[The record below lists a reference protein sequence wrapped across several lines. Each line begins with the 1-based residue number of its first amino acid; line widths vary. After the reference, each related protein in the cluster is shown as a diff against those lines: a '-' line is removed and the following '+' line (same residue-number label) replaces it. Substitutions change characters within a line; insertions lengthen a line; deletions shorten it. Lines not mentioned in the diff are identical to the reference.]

1 MRKSRIAVTAAAV
14 VAGLSLSAC
23 GGDDNATN
31 AGSASSSS
39 SATTPADEQT
49 ESAPAEQPEG
59 ASTGAG
65 SSEETPGQG
74 SPDQGSAGQGSA
86 GTGSKP
92 ERCHTDDLTITASD
106 ATIGGDETN
115 TVAVKLLNTSDRAC
129 SIKGFAGVNLLS
141 SEGAIPAARRDQTDD
156 GTVLKS
162 GEPTYFGIFYKAN
175 ESGGSGVKIKE
186 LVVTPPDEKKSVT
199 LKWPGE
205 SSLPVTDSPD
215 PSVEI
220 GPMGSVGQGQG

>member
-1 MRKSRIAVTAAAV
+1 MRTSRIAVTAAAV

-23 GGDDNATN
+23 GGDDSPVN

-39 SATTPADEQT
+39 SSTPAEGQT

-59 ASTGAG
+59 GAG
-65 SSEETPGQG
+65 SPDEEA
-74 SPDQGSAGQGSA
+74 PDQGSAGQGSA
-86 GTGSKP
+86 GTGTKP

-106 ATIGGDETN
+106 ATIGGDETK
-115 TVAVKLLNTSDRAC
+115 TVAVTLLNKSGREC

-141 SEGAIPAARRDQTDD
+141 SEGAIPAARRDQKDD

-175 ESGGSGVKIKE
+175 ESGGSGVRIKG

-205 SSLPVTDSPD
+205 PSLPVTDSPD

>member
-1 MRKSRIAVTAAAV
+1 MRTSRIAVTAAAV

-23 GGDDNATN
+23 GGDDSPVN

-39 SATTPADEQT
+39 SSTPAEGQT
-49 ESAPAEQPEG
+49 ESAPVEQPEG
-59 ASTGAG
+59 ESSG
-65 SSEETPGQG
+65 SGSPEEEA
-74 SPDQGSAGQGSA
+74 PDQGSAG
-86 GTGSKP
+86 GTGTKP

-106 ATIGGDETN
+106 ATIGGDETK
-115 TVAVKLLNTSDRAC
+115 TVAVTLLNKSDREC

-141 SEGAIPAARRDQTDD
+141 SEGAIPAARRDQKDD

-175 ESGGSGVKIKE
+175 ESGGSGVRIKG

-205 SSLPVTDSPD
+205 PSLPVTDSPD

>member
-1 MRKSRIAVTAAAV
+1 MRTSRIAATAAAV
-14 VAGLSLSAC
+14 VVGLTLSGC
-23 GGDDNATN
+23 GGDDSTAN
-31 AGSASSSS
+31 AGNASSSS
-39 SATTPADEQT
+39 PSSTPADGQT

-59 ASTGAG
+59 ESGGAG
-65 SSEETPGQG
+65 SQEGT
-74 SPDQGSAGQGSA
+74 PDQGSAGQGSG
-86 GTGSKP
+86 GTGTKP

-106 ATIGGDETN
+106 ATIGGDTTK
-115 TVAVKLLNTSDRAC
+115 TVAVELLNKSDREC

-141 SEGAIPAARRDQTDD
+141 SEGAIPATRRDQKDA

-175 ESGGSGVKIKE
+175 ESGGSGVRIKG

-205 SSLPVTDSPD
+205 PSLPVTDSPD
-215 PSVEI
+215 PTVEI
-220 GPMGSVGQGQG
+220 GPMGSVGQGG

>member
-1 MRKSRIAVTAAAV
+1 MRTSRIAATAAAV
-14 VAGLSLSAC
+14 VVGLTLSGC
-23 GGDDNATN
+23 GGDDSTAN
-31 AGSASSSS
+31 AGNASSSS
-39 SATTPADEQT
+39 PSSTPADGQT

-59 ASTGAG
+59 ESGGAG
-65 SSEETPGQG
+65 SQEGT
-74 SPDQGSAGQGSA
+74 PDQGSAGQGSG
-86 GTGSKP
+86 GTGTKP

-106 ATIGGDETN
+106 ATIGGDTTK
-115 TVAVKLLNTSDRAC
+115 TVAVKLLNKSDREC

-141 SEGAIPAARRDQTDD
+141 SEGAIPATRRDQKDA

-175 ESGGSGVKIKE
+175 ESGGSGVRIKG

-205 SSLPVTDSPD
+205 PSLPVTDSPD
-215 PSVEI
+215 PTVEI
-220 GPMGSVGQGQG
+220 GPMGSVGQGG

>member
-1 MRKSRIAVTAAAV
+1 MRTSRIAVTAAAV

-23 GGDDNATN
+23 GGGDSPTN
-31 AGSASSSS
+31 ASSSS
-39 SATTPADEQT
+39 SSTPAGEQT
-49 ESAPAEQPEG
+49 ESAPAGQPEG
-59 ASTGAG
+59 ESTG
-65 SSEETPGQG
+65 TG
-74 SPDQGSAGQGSA
+74 SPEQAPDEGSAGQEST
-86 GTGSKP
+86 GTAAKP

-106 ATIGGDETN
+106 ATIGGDTTS
-115 TVAVKLLNTSDRAC
+115 TVAVKLLNKSDREC

-141 SEGAIPAARRDQTDD
+141 SEGAIPATRRDQKDD

-175 ESGGSGVKIKE
+175 ASGGSGVRIKG

-205 SSLPVTDSPD
+205 PSLPVTDSPE

>member
-1 MRKSRIAVTAAAV
+1 MRTSRIAVTAAAV
-14 VAGLSLSAC
+14 VAGLTLSAC
-23 GGDDNATN
+23 GGDDGTTN
-31 AGSASSSS
+31 AGSAASSSPS
-39 SATTPADEQT
+39 SAPAEEQT

-59 ASTGAG
+59 ESSGAG
-65 SSEETPGQG
+65 SQEGT
-74 SPDQGSAGQGSA
+74 PDQGSAGQGSG
-86 GTGSKP
+86 GTGTKP

-106 ATIGGDETN
+106 ATIGGDETS
-115 TVAVKLLNTSDRAC
+115 TVAVKLLNKSDRAC

-175 ESGGSGVKIKE
+175 ESGGSGVKIKG

-205 SSLPVTDSPD
+205 PSLPVTDSPD

>member
-1 MRKSRIAVTAAAV
+1 MRTSRIAVTAAAV

-23 GGDDNATN
+23 GGGDSPTN
-31 AGSASSSS
+31 ASSASSS
-39 SATTPADEQT
+39 TPAGEQT

-59 ASTGAG
+59 GSTGTG
-65 SSEETPGQG
+65 SPEETP
-74 SPDQGSAGQGSA
+74 DEGSAGQEST
-86 GTGSKP
+86 GTGAKP

-106 ATIGGDETN
+106 ATIGGDQTS
-115 TVAVKLLNTSDRAC
+115 TVAVKLLNKSDREC

-141 SEGAIPAARRDQTDD
+141 SEGAIPATRRDQKDD

-175 ESGGSGVKIKE
+175 ASGGSGVKIKG

-205 SSLPVTDSPD
+205 PSLPVTDSPE

>member
-1 MRKSRIAVTAAAV
+1 MRTSRIAVTAAAV

-31 AGSASSSS
+31 AGNASSSS
-39 SATTPADEQT
+39 NSAPAEEQT
-49 ESAPAEQPEG
+49 GSAPDSAEQPEG
-59 ASTGAG
+59 G
-65 SSEETPGQG
+65 SSG
-74 SPDQGSAGQGSA
+74 SGAPEKEAPDQGSAGQGSA

-106 ATIGGDETN
+106 ATIGGDETK
-115 TVAVKLLNTSDRAC
+115 TVAVTLLNKSGREC

-141 SEGAIPAARRDQTDD
+141 SEGAIPATRRDQKDD

-175 ESGGSGVKIKE
+175 ESGGSGVKIKG

-199 LKWPGE
+199 LTWPGE
-205 SSLPVTDSPD
+205 PSLPVTDSPD

>member
-1 MRKSRIAVTAAAV
+1 MRTSRIAVTAAAV
-14 VAGLSLSAC
+14 VAGLCLSAC

-39 SATTPADEQT
+39 NSAPAEEQT
-49 ESAPAEQPEG
+49 GSAPDSAEQPEG
-59 ASTGAG
+59 EASGTGAP
-65 SSEETPGQG
+65 EEEA
-74 SPDQGSAGQGSA
+74 PDQGSAGQGSA

-106 ATIGGDETN
+106 ATIGGDATN
-115 TVAVKLLNTSDRAC
+115 TVAVKLLNKSDRAC

-162 GEPTYFGIFYKAN
+162 GEPTYFGVFYKAN
-175 ESGGSGVKIKE
+175 ESGGSGVKIKG

-205 SSLPVTDSPD
+205 PSLPVTDSPD

-220 GPMGSVGQGQG
+220 GPMGSVGQGG